1 MWLFTRLFYFHF
13 FKNFFYKCWIYF
25 ACIFI
30 YSTWFFEHLIFPHD
44 FHTIYHFFL
53 HVSFTF
59 CTHFLIYFTHYYN
72 QLFYFHLWLCLHMN
86 HLFSFQQWFFFFF
99 TNDSFVLYMT
109 FFHIWIFLCDCV
121 FSQNDL
127 FDVFMYFTCFLH
139 DYFFTCDFCTVHDF
153 LKLFVHFILT
163 CNFYTLLHNS
173 FLFMWLF
180 FYIP

>member
-1 MWLFTRLFYFHF
+1 MIFTQFII
-13 FKNFFYKCWIYF
+13 FFYTFHLHSVRISW
-25 ACIFI
+25 FI
-30 YSTWFFEHLIFPHD
+30 
-44 FHTIYHFFL
+44 L
-53 HVSFTF
+53 HIITTNYFTF
-59 CTHFLIYFTHYYN
+59 TCDFVYTWIICF
-72 QLFYFHLWLCLHMN
+72 
-86 HLFSFQQWFFFFF
+86 LFSSDFFFFFF

-163 CNFYTLLHNS
+163 CNFYTFLHNS

-180 FYIP
+180 FYIYLNHLIHMLL

>member
-1 MWLFTRLFYFHF
+1 MLNLFCMHFHLFYMIFWTF
-13 FKNFFYKCWIYF
+13 NF
-25 ACIFI
+25 
-30 YSTWFFEHLIFPHD
+30 STWFSHNLSFFFTRFIYILYAFPD
-44 FHTIYHFFL
+44 LFYTLLQPIIL
-53 HVSFTF
+53 LSLVT
-59 CTHFLIYFTHYYN
+59 LFTHES
-72 QLFYFHLWLCLHMN
+72 FVF
-86 HLFSFQQWFFFFF
+86 FSAVIFFFF